1 MLGMTFVAGGSGHV
15 SSTGRERWW
24 SVRKVREDVNT
35 KAVLGLDA
43 AFVDVLVVVVEM
55 SGLWSSRL
63 SFGRGEDF
71 RTSLEGLEGTCA
83 VVCGDAGF
91 EDVFRG
97 PVVAVGLLDIR
108 GNGKQR
114 SWLEARERS

>member
-1 MLGMTFVAGGSGHV
+1 M
-15 SSTGRERWW
+15 
-24 SVRKVREDVNT
+24 REDVNT

-71 RTSLEGLEGTCA
+71 RASLEGLEGICT
-83 VVCGDAGF
+83 VVCGDTGL

-97 PVVAVGLLDIR
+97 PIVAVGLLDIR
-108 GNGKQR
+108 GDGKQR
-114 SWLEARERS
+114 SWLEARERG